1 MVAQNAVDRHSAKIS
16 WDRSTPTLFATIE
29 GCKRRFILDT
39 GSSISLIQPGIISEV
54 VQATDLIPFGVTGD
68 KLEIKGEQ
76 EVVFAVNKVQYKHQF
91 LVCKLPSKPSKHAG
105 ILGVDFLLA
114 YKAQLNLEKEEIQL
128 IDSWEVRNV
137 IAKGLINPSAL
148 TVFSDSDDQQDKRNL
163 EVLSTASKTID
174 KKTEQLIR
182 KPSINTG
189 KEISY
194 IVKSIG
200 TTKLQPRVRQIV
212 MGKLEVKKGS
222 KLPELLCIE
231 PADSV

>member
-1 MVAQNAVDRHSAKIS
+1 MR
-16 WDRSTPTLFATIE
+16 
-29 GCKRRFILDT
+29 
-39 GSSISLIQPGIISEV
+39 
-54 VQATDLIPFGVTGD
+54 
-68 KLEIKGEQ
+68 
-76 EVVFAVNKVQYKHQF
+76 VFW
-91 LVCKLPSKPSKHAG
+91 
-105 ILGVDFLLA
+105 VDFLLA

-163 EVLSTASKTID
+163 EVFSTASKTID